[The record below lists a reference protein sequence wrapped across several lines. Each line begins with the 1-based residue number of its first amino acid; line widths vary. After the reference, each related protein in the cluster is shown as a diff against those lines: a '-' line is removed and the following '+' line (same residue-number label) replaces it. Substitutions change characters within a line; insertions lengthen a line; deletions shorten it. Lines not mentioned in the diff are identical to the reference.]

1 MSVAYIVYEKDLL
14 AVPIKEA
21 AGMWTVVYLAKNKA
35 MADKVSNLMSQEGVL
50 VKTQPV
56 SKNTGNE
63 DGYFEILV
71 LESEAEEAHNILYEK
86 GL

>member
-1 MSVAYIVYEKDLL
+1 M
-14 AVPIKEA
+14 PIKEA
-21 AGMWTVVYLAKNKA
+21 AGMWTVVYLAKNKV

-50 VKTQPV
+50 VKIQPV
-56 SKNTGNE
+56 SKNTGDE

-71 LESEAEEAHNILYEK
+71 LESETEEAHNILYEK